1 MATPQYDPLYA
12 AFLSAY
18 DIEDDTKPVV
28 DPDLVKEWRRASA
41 DVAAYRSKRDIAALR
56 ERQADRTARLG
67 YIKSSRDY
75 QAKLEETAGKDRR
88 VSAQVFTERMN
99 NLTTNRTR
107 LATQRSQYQDRAFQ
121 PAKNA
126 FMGKTE
132 TSGAAESAEIL
143 LRTLQA
149 DERGIGYRPDQP
161 DVAGLGEQWVQM
173 VLKKDLAKAT
183 PQEVAEAVKKAGGS
197 SELQVGMAG
206 FIQEAQQADAAVRGA
221 NAEIDSAIDEVNRL
235 GAGGSLE
242 GETKEQ
248 ALRAA
253 KRAQSAFETLVGRDP
268 EAIQADLE
276 AMAAEDSEYQRL
288 LEREADF
295 KSLAVTPGKEGLH
308 SRKGRIVANPSF
320 RAWAVDNG
328 FTLGESMVDANG
340 DVTYVEGP
348 DDAKALARFVYQMEN
363 PGKQGPFL
371 RGSRKTGEMVRV
383 TATDP
388 AERARLL
395 QAYDLGG
402 GQYALSNDEKTLLT
416 PVEFQ
421 KQLNEAGATPQGFQS
436 AYDEATK
443 TAYVKT
449 PEGTYF
455 SVAADGTKT
464 QLPSAPAGLA
474 FEDAV
479 MYDAAGKP
487 FNYMTQADFDAGLI
501 DAQGFAFG
509 GGDEADR
516 KAIESKLPVRVVGAD
531 EVAGLGT
538 VQFMGYRDRLN
549 ALDMAQNG
557 TGAFS
562 INNGAHKFTS
572 GSTYEVME
580 KPAITRPSDRLER
593 KAMKRMEELNL
604 QGLTPEQLRTAQA
617 PVKSEVEA
625 PVRTVQPTALS
636 MSAALGP
643 AAEAR
648 GEQLQRAGLATP
660 AETATAE
667 GLVARAEA
675 RRQAAT
681 APAPAAPPQVS
692 AESADIFGTAPAEI
706 TTETA
711 APERTSF
718 YQTPDGAVYRVIEG
732 VGATMVAPAPGKVMP
747 ADPAARKI
755 AEGTPE
761 YDAFVDS
768 IMAPGS
774 TGRNISEKE
783 ATAYSTK
790 DLEVEPL
797 GAPVPEVTDFL
808 GSKRIDYGRERP
820 TFLQQ
825 ARTKPGQVADA
836 ARGLIP
842 EAREPG
848 EDRRGALRRALGRG
862 DKGYKEEEAR
872 RVAEEKAAKTEQARR
887 KSEAPGTV
895 GAPVGA
901 VPTKAE
907 MLMDAERTF
916 KPGSEA
922 APRPRIDVR
931 PETPFEVQA
940 FKVGVGSPRGETL
953 GRPSTYEPGG
963 PAAAVPFPQGRGMT
977 PVQQRGGSLRST
989 PAPVTPFVGKGAI
1002 PAGGLVEAE
1011 VDKAKVDQFTNTG
1024 DKIQVPVPSIAANA
1038 ATPVPKFGAPGNLA
1052 KQTGAAVDADKQ
1064 AKGNLANFK
1073 KAQKAGAK
1081 KVAAEDEDIFGGQTG
1096 TITMER

>member
-1 MATPQYDPLYA
+1 M
-12 AFLSAY
+12 
-18 DIEDDTKPVV
+18 
-28 DPDLVKEWRRASA
+28 
-41 DVAAYRSKRDIAALR
+41 
-56 ERQADRTARLG
+56 
-67 YIKSSRDY
+67 
-75 QAKLEETAGKDRR
+75 
-88 VSAQVFTERMN
+88 
-99 NLTTNRTR
+99 
-107 LATQRSQYQDRAFQ
+107 
-121 PAKNA
+121 
-126 FMGKTE
+126 
-132 TSGAAESAEIL
+132 
-143 LRTLQA
+143 
-149 DERGIGYRPDQP
+149 
-161 DVAGLGEQWVQM
+161 
-173 VLKKDLAKAT
+173 
-183 PQEVAEAVKKAGGS
+183 
-197 SELQVGMAG
+197 
-206 FIQEAQQADAAVRGA
+206 
-221 NAEIDSAIDEVNRL
+221 
-235 GAGGSLE
+235 
-242 GETKEQ
+242 
-248 ALRAA
+248 
-253 KRAQSAFETLVGRDP
+253 AFETLVGRDP

-617 PVKSEVEA
+617 PAKPEVEA

-675 RRQAAT
+675 RRQATT

-825 ARTKPGQVADA
+825 ARTKLGQVADA
-836 ARGLIP
+836 ARGLLP
-842 EAREPG
+842 TPAEPG

-916 KPGSEA
+916 KPGSETA
-922 APRPRIDVR
+922 VR
-931 PETPFEVQA
+931 PTGGVMPPPTPFERQA
-940 FKVGVGSPRGETL
+940 FKTGVGSPT
-953 GRPSTYEPGG
+953 GRTFGTPSTQTTGEP
-963 PAAAVPFPQGRGMT
+963 AVPFPQGQGMT
-977 PVQQRGGSLRST
+977 PIQQRGARLPRT
-989 PAPVTPFVGKGAI
+989 PEPTAPFVGQGAL
-1002 PAGGLVEAE
+1002 PVGGIAKAE
-1011 VDKAKVDQFTNTG
+1011 PEKAKIDQFTKTG
-1024 DKIQVPVPSIAANA
+1024 EKIPTTSPRIPADVAA
-1038 ATPVPKFGAPGNLA
+1038 PVPKFGQPGFLA
-1052 KQTGAAVDADKQ
+1052 KQMAGAVAADKQ

-1081 KVAAEDEDIFGGQTG
+1081 KVAAEDEDIFGGQAG

>member
-18 DIEDDTKPVV
+18 GIDDDTKPAV

-41 DVAAYRSKRDIAALR
+41 DVAAYRSKRDVAALR

-126 FMGKTE
+126 FKGGTD
-132 TSGAAESAEIL
+132 TAGAATSAEML
-143 LRTLQA
+143 LKTLQA

-173 VLKKDLAKAT
+173 VLRKDLAKVT
-183 PQEVAEAVKKAGGS
+183 PEEVSAAVKNAGGS
-197 SELQVGMAG
+197 NELQAGMAS

-235 GAGGSLE
+235 GAGGALE

-288 LEREADF
+288 LEREEDF
-295 KSLAVTPGKEGLH
+295 KSLAVTPGKEGQH
-308 SRKGRIVANPSF
+308 SQMGRIVANPTF
-320 RAWAVDNG
+320 RAWAADNG
-328 FTLGESMVDANG
+328 FTLGE
-340 DVTYVEGP
+340 VEITPDGKVLYTENP
-348 DDAKALARFVYQMEN
+348 DDAKAMARFMYQLEN

-388 AERARLL
+388 AERARLM

-421 KQLNEAGATPQGFQS
+421 KQLNEAGAAPQGFQVAQDAS
-436 AYDEATK
+436 ATYI
-443 TAYVKT
+443 KT

-464 QLPSAPAGLA
+464 QLPSAPAGMT

-479 MYDAAGKP
+479 MYDEAGKP
-487 FNYMTQADFDAGLI
+487 FNYMTQADFDAGLV

-509 GGDEADR
+509 NAEDNDR
-516 KAIESKLPVRVVGAD
+516 KAIEAKMPVRVVSAD
-531 EVAGLGT
+531 QVAGLGN

-549 ALDMAQNG
+549 ARDMTQYG

-562 INNGAHKFTS
+562 INNGAQKFTS
-572 GSTYEVME
+572 GVTYEVME
-580 KPAITRPSDRLER
+580 KPAADRPSGRLER

-617 PVKSEVEA
+617 PQAPQVEA
-625 PVRTVQPTALS
+625 PTRTVTPSALS
-636 MSAALGP
+636 EAAARGP
-643 AAEAR
+643 AAPAR
-648 GEQLQRAGLATP
+648 GEMLQRGGLASP
-660 AETATAE
+660 AETAVAE
-667 GLVARAEA
+667 GLVAQAA
-675 RRQAAT
+675 RRQAAPAT
-681 APAPAAPPQVS
+681 AAAPQVS

-711 APERTSF
+711 TPKRSPF
-718 YQTPDGAVYRVIEG
+718 YQTPDGAVYRIIEG

-747 ADPAARKI
+747 SDPAARKI

-761 YDAFVDS
+761 YGALTDS
-768 IMAPGS
+768 ILAPGS
-774 TGRNISEKE
+774 TGRNLSEKE
-783 ATAYSTK
+783 AAAYSTL
-790 DLEVEPL
+790 DLDVAPM
-797 GAPVPEVTDFL
+797 GAPTPEVTDFL
-808 GSKRIDYGRERP
+808 GSTRIDYGRERP
-820 TFLQQ
+820 TLTQQ
-825 ARTKPGQVADA
+825 ARTKFGEVADA

-848 EDRRGALRRALGRG
+848 EDRRGALRRLFGKG

-872 RVAEEKAAKTEQARR
+872 RVADEKAAKTRR
-887 KSEAPGTV
+887 AETAPGKV
-895 GAPVGA
+895 GAPVGVA
-901 VPTKAE
+901 PTKAE
-907 MLMDAERTF
+907 MLMDVERTF
-916 KPGSEA
+916 KPGSETA
-922 APRPRIDVR
+922 LRPTGGVM
-931 PETPFEVQA
+931 PPPTPFERQA
-940 FKVGVGSPRGETL
+940 FKTGVGSPTGKTL
-953 GRPSTYEPGG
+953 GAPSTQALGEP
-963 PAAAVPFPQGRGMT
+963 AVPFPQGQGMT
-977 PVQQRGGSLRST
+977 PIQQRGARLERL
-989 PAPVTPFVGKGAI
+989 PEMDKPFVGMTALQRR
-1002 PAGGLVEAE
+1002 GLAMADSEKAE
-1011 VDKAKVDQFTNTG
+1011 VEQLTSTG
-1024 DKIQVPVPSIAANA
+1024 DKIPTTSPRIPADIPA
-1038 ATPVPKFGAPGNLA
+1038 PVPKFGQPGFLTKQMTEAA
-1052 KQTGAAVDADKQ
+1052 KL
-1064 AKGNLANFK
+1064 NNFK
-1073 KAQKAGAK
+1073 KAQQAGAK
-1081 KVAAEDEDIFGGQTG
+1081 KTAAEDEDIFGGQTG
-1096 TITMER
+1096 TITVER

>member
-18 DIEDDTKPVV
+18 GIEDDTKPVV

-320 RAWAVDNG
+320 RAWAADNG

-421 KQLNEAGATPQGFQS
+421 KQLNEAGATPQGFKS

-464 QLPSAPAGLA
+464 QLPSAPAGMK
-474 FEDAV
+474 FDDAV
-479 MYDAAGKP
+479 MYDEAGKP

-509 GGDEADR
+509 GGDESDR

-617 PVKSEVEA
+617 PTKPEAEV
-625 PVRTVQPTALS
+625 PVRPATTNALS

-643 AAEAR
+643 AAAAR
-648 GEQLQRAGLATP
+648 GEQLQRAGLASP

-675 RRQAAT
+675 RRQAEQ
-681 APAPAAPPQVS
+681 AAAAAPQVS
-692 AESADIFGTAPAEI
+692 AESADIFGTTPAQI
-706 TTETA
+706 TVEA
-711 APERTSF
+711 EAPERTSF

-783 ATAYSTK
+783 AATYSTK

-825 ARTKPGQVADA
+825 ARTKLGQVADA
-836 ARGLIP
+836 ARGLLP
-842 EAREPG
+842 TPAEPG

-872 RVAEEKAAKTEQARR
+872 RVEAEKAAKAEQARR

-916 KPGSEA
+916 KPGSETA
-922 APRPRIDVR
+922 VR
-931 PETPFEVQA
+931 PTGGVIPPPTPFERQA
-940 FKVGVGSPRGETL
+940 FKTGVGSPAGETL
-953 GRPSTYEPGG
+953 GRPSTQTTGEP
-963 PAAAVPFPQGRGMT
+963 AVPFPQGQGMT
-977 PVQQRGGSLRST
+977 PIQQRGARLKRL
-989 PAPVTPFVGKGAI
+989 PEMDKPFVGVGALPVGGTAKAEPEKAEVNQLTSTGERIPTTSPRI
-1002 PAGGLVEAE
+1002 PADV
-1011 VDKAKVDQFTNTG
+1011 
-1024 DKIQVPVPSIAANA
+1024 AA
-1038 ATPVPKFGAPGNLA
+1038 PVPKFGQPGFLA
-1052 KQTGAAVDADKQ
+1052 KQMTEAAK
-1064 AKGNLANFK
+1064 LANFK

>member
-18 DIEDDTKPVV
+18 GIEDDTKPVV

-41 DVAAYRSKRDIAALR
+41 DVAAYRSKRDVAALR

-126 FMGKTE
+126 FQGKTD

-183 PQEVAEAVKKAGGS
+183 PQEVAEAVKQAGGS

-288 LEREADF
+288 LEREEDF
-295 KSLAVTPGKEGLH
+295 KSLAVKPGKEGLH
-308 SRKGRIVANPSF
+308 SRKGRIVSNPSF
-320 RAWAVDNG
+320 RAWAADNG
-328 FTLGESMVDANG
+328 FALGESMVDADG
-340 DVTYVEGP
+340 SVTYVEGP
-348 DDAKALARFVYQMEN
+348 DDAKALARFAYQLEN

-388 AERARLL
+388 AERARLM

-421 KQLNEAGATPQGFQS
+421 KQLNEAGAAPQGFQV
-436 AYDEATK
+436 AQDANAT
-443 TAYVKT
+443 YIKT
-449 PEGTYF
+449 PEGIYF
-455 SVAADGTKT
+455 SVAPDGKKT
-464 QLPSAPAGLA
+464 QLSSAPAGLA

-479 MYDAAGKP
+479 VYDEAGKP
-487 FNYMTQADFDAGLI
+487 FAYMTQADFDSNLVGADGVPI
-501 DAQGFAFG
+501 FG
-509 GGDEADR
+509 NADDNDR
-516 KAIESKLPVRVVGAD
+516 KAIEAKMPVRVVGAD
-531 EVAGLGT
+531 EVAGLGN

-549 ALDMAQNG
+549 ARDMTQYG

-580 KPAITRPSDRLER
+580 KPAADRPSGRLER
-593 KAMKRMEELNL
+593 KALKRMEELNL

-617 PVKSEVEA
+617 PAKPEVEA
-625 PVRTVQPTALS
+625 PVRAVQPTALS
-636 MSAALGP
+636 ISAALGP

-648 GEQLQRAGLATP
+648 GEMLQRGGLASP

-675 RRQAAT
+675 RRQAEQ
-681 APAPAAPPQVS
+681 AAAAAPQVS
-692 AESADIFGTAPAEI
+692 AESADIFGTAPAEV

-783 ATAYSTK
+783 AAAYGTK

-797 GAPVPEVTDFL
+797 GAPTPEVTDFL

-825 ARTKPGQVADA
+825 ARTKLGEVADA

-872 RVAEEKAAKTEQARR
+872 RVVDEKAAKAEQSRR

-895 GAPVGA
+895 GAPVGTA
-901 VPTKAE
+901 PTKAE
-907 MLMDAERTF
+907 MLMDAERMF
-916 KPGSEA
+916 KPGSETT
-922 APRPRIDVR
+922 PRPRIDVR

-989 PAPVTPFVGKGAI
+989 PAPVRPFVGEGAL
-1002 PAGGLVEAE
+1002 PAGGLVKAEAE
-1011 VDKAKVDQFTNTG
+1011 KAQVDQYTKTG
-1024 DKIQVPVPSIAANA
+1024 EKIPTPAPRAEANA
-1038 ATPVPKFGAPGNLA
+1038 TTPPPKFGMPGFLS
-1052 KQTGAAVDADKQ
+1052 KQMAGAVAVDKQ

-1081 KVAAEDEDIFGGQTG
+1081 KTAAEDEDIFGGQTG

>member
-18 DIEDDTKPVV
+18 GIEDDTKPVA

-41 DVAAYRSKRDIAALR
+41 DVAAYRSKRDVAALR

-75 QAKLEETAGKDRR
+75 QAKLEETMGKDRR
-88 VSAQVFTERMN
+88 VSAQVYVQRAN
-99 NLTTNRTR
+99 NLTDGRVK
-107 LATQRSQYQDRAFQ
+107 LASTRSQYQDRAFQ

-126 FMGKTE
+126 FYGATDN
-132 TSGAAESAEIL
+132 TGAATSADIL
-143 LRTLQA
+143 FRTLQA

-161 DVAGLGEQWVQM
+161 DVAGLAGQWVQM
-173 VLKKDLAKAT
+173 VLKKDLARVT
-183 PQEVAEAVKKAGGS
+183 PEEVSAVLKKADASGEIQS
-197 SELQVGMAG
+197 RMVG
-206 FIQEAQQADAAVRGA
+206 FIQEAQQAEAAVRGA
-221 NAEIDSAIDEVNRL
+221 NAQIDTDIDLLNRIGASGGPKTREEAEEAMRASA
-235 GAGGSLE
+235 
-242 GETKEQ
+242 
-248 ALRAA
+248 
-253 KRAQSAFETLVGRDP
+253 RAQVAFETLVGRDP

-288 LEREADF
+288 LEREEDF
-295 KSLAVTPGKEGLH
+295 KSLAVKPGKEGQH
-308 SRKGRIVANPSF
+308 SQMGRIVANPTF
-320 RAWAVDNG
+320 RAWAADNG
-328 FTLGESMVDANG
+328 FTLGE
-340 DVTYVEGP
+340 VEITPGGKVLYTENP
-348 DDAKALARFVYQMEN
+348 DDAKAMARFMYQLEN

-402 GQYALSNDEKTLLT
+402 GQYALSSDEKTLLT

-421 KQLNEAGATPQGFQS
+421 KQLNEAGAAPQGFQS
-436 AYDEATK
+436 TYDEATK

-449 PEGTYF
+449 PEGIYF

-464 QLPSAPAGLA
+464 QLPGAPAGMK
-474 FEDAV
+474 FDDTIV
-479 MYDAAGKP
+479 YDSAGKP
-487 FNYMTQADFDAGLI
+487 FAYMTQADFDAGLV
-501 DAQGFAFG
+501 DAEGFVFG
-509 GGDEADR
+509 GADDADR
-516 KAIESKLPVRVVGAD
+516 KAIEAKMPVRVVGAD
-531 EVAGLGT
+531 EVAGLGN

-549 ALDMAQNG
+549 ARDMTQYG

-562 INNGAHKFTS
+562 INNGAQKFTS
-572 GSTYEVME
+572 GVTYEVME
-580 KPAITRPSDRLER
+580 KPAANRPSGRLER
-593 KAMKRMEELNL
+593 KALKRMEELNL

-617 PVKSEVEA
+617 PTKPEAEA
-625 PVRTVQPTALS
+625 PVRPATTNALS

-643 AAEAR
+643 AAAAR
-648 GEQLQRAGLATP
+648 GEMLQRAGLASP

-675 RRQAAT
+675 RRQAEQ
-681 APAPAAPPQVS
+681 AAAAAPQVS

-711 APERTSF
+711 APKRSSF
-718 YQTPDGAVYRVIEG
+718 YQTPDGAVYRIIEG
-732 VGATMVAPAPGKVMP
+732 VGATMVAPAPGEVMP

-761 YDAFVDS
+761 YGALTDS
-768 IMAPGS
+768 ILAPGS
-774 TGRNISEKE
+774 TGRNLSEKE

-797 GAPVPEVTDFL
+797 GAPTPEVTDFL
-808 GSKRIDYGRERP
+808 GSTRIDYGRERP

-825 ARTKPGQVADA
+825 ARTKLGEVADA

-842 EAREPG
+842 AAREPG

-916 KPGSEA
+916 KPGSETA
-922 APRPRIDVR
+922 VR
-931 PETPFEVQA
+931 PTGGVMPPPTPFERQA
-940 FKVGVGSPRGETL
+940 FKTGVGSPTGQTL
-953 GRPSTYEPGG
+953 GAPSTQAQGEP
-963 PAAAVPFPQGRGMT
+963 AVPFSQGMGMT
-977 PVQQRGGSLRST
+977 PIQQRGSRLPST
-989 PAPVTPFVGKGAI
+989 PALARPFVGEGAL
-1002 PAGGLVEAE
+1002 PVGGLVKAEAE
-1011 VDKAKVDQFTNTG
+1011 KAKVDQYTKTG
-1024 DKIQVPVPSIAANA
+1024 EKIPTTSPRIPADILA
-1038 ATPVPKFGAPGNLA
+1038 PVPKFGQPGFLA
-1052 KQTGAAVDADKQ
+1052 KQMTET
-1064 AKGNLANFK
+1064 AKLANFK
-1073 KAQKAGAK
+1073 KAQKVGAK